1 MKFRRNKRNQVRH
14 AKMMLL
20 QDKKWGSYGLPER
33 SEGKSGL
40 ESAGMKLL
48 RGLKETVQQHPGATV
63 GAVLV
68 GGVLLGKM
76 KTLRKAV
83 FSGVRMVG
91 GIALSKVLYKIV

>member
-1 MKFRRNKRNQVRH
+1 MKSRRNKKSELRH

-20 QDKKWGSYGLPER
+20 QDKEWGSYGLQEQPEG
-33 SEGKSGL
+33 EGGL
-40 ESAGMKLL
+40 ESTGMKLL
-48 RGLKETVQQHPGATV
+48 HGVKDTVQQHPGATV
-63 GAVLV
+63 GALVV
-68 GGVLLGKM
+68 GGVLLGKV

>member
-1 MKFRRNKRNQVRH
+1 MKSRRNKRRDLRH

-20 QDKKWGSYGLPER
+20 QDKQWGSYGLQEPSAGR
-33 SEGKSGL
+33 GG
-40 ESAGMKLL
+40 ESTGMKLL
-48 RGLKETVQQHPGATV
+48 REVKDTVQQHPGATIGV
-63 GAVLV
+63 VVA
-68 GGVLLGKM
+68 GGVLLGKV